1 MKEIKQEVRKYVTKY
16 QAEDG
21 HIFDTEAQCLDYEAR
36 MKGTRRTCPKCN
48 GRGRISEGFHEVRN
62 ELTYQYETVKYSH
75 KCEVC
80 DGKGYLDK
88 KEVWQ

>member
-21 HIFDTEAQCLDYEAR
+21 RVFNTESQCLDYEAR
-36 MKGTRRTCPKCN
+36 IKGTRRTCPNCN
-48 GRGRISEGFHEVRN
+48 GKGYISDGWHDVLN
-62 ELTYQYETVKYSH
+62 ELTYQTERVEYSH

-88 KEVWQ
+88 KEIWK